1 MGLNDLLKNE
11 KTGLGKEIKVIC
23 DDILIDIPD

>member
-11 KTGLGKEIKVIC
+11 KTGLGKRIKVVC
-23 DDILIDIPD
+23 DGIPVDIPD